1 MVYVLTIYLVLGIPA
16 MRGSLRVLN
25 EALDLIERLRRRR
38 S

>member
-1 MVYVLTIYLVLGIPA
+1 VLGIPA

-38 S
+38 SQRT